1 MPIEWDDMKGFL
13 RFLEEKT
20 ISTNFGCLV
29 GHGTLRCAVK
39 GYSPEILTS
48 KEMGKLKEL
57 GWLARNRY
65 GMLMETKWIGGR
77 NKRGICF
84 VPQRWEESESGLL
97 AVTRG

>member
-39 GYSPEILTS
+39 GYSPEKLTS
-48 KEMGKLKEL
+48 KEMG
-57 GWLARNRY
+57 
-65 GMLMETKWIGGR
+65 
-77 NKRGICF
+77 
-84 VPQRWEESESGLL
+84 
-97 AVTRG
+97 